1 MLALIK
7 IAGNKASILFRIK
20 DITRITP
27 ILLDGKLDCYG
38 LDLTCEPHRIKLS
51 PVQFD
56 RLIPFLS
63 YIGLSSGLEEEELT
77 APLEEED
84 FDRTISEL
92 LDMAIA
98 SPSIRPQHQDPWLTL
113 EK

>member
-51 PVQFD
+51 PAQFD

-63 YIGLSSGLEEEELT
+63 YVDLSRDLEEELT

-84 FDRTISEL
+84 FDRTISDL
-92 LDMAIA
+92 LDMAIE
-98 SPSIRPQHQDPWLTL
+98 SQPSTPNPWLL
-113 EK
+113 VKK